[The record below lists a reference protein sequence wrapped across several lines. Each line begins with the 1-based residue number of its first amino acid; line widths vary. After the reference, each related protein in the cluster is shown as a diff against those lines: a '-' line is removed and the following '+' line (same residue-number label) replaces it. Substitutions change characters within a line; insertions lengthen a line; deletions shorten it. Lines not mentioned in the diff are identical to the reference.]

1 MKKGDK
7 VKFTGRKRSGV
18 GEIVGIKD
26 SPRGKFYEV
35 KPNDGSKNLSL
46 CAAQLSAA

>member
-7 VKFTGRKRSGV
+7 VKFKSRSRSGA
-18 GEIVGIKD
+18 GEIVDIKD
-26 SPRGKFYEV
+26 SPRGKLYEV

-46 CAAQLSAA
+46 RAAQLSAA